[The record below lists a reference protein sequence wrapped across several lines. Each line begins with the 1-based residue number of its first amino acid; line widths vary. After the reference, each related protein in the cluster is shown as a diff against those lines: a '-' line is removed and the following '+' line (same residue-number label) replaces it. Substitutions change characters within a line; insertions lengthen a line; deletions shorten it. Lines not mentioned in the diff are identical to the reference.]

1 MSISRYSV
9 LTAALIGST
18 LALSSTLISKPA
30 FAAPANTSNIQ
41 VSATVPSV
49 CTILTESD
57 LVFGTYDGTLKT
69 TLGKLSTAC
78 TPGLAPVITLD
89 QGLNPDGGS
98 TDAVPQRR
106 LKSGSDYL
114 WYNIFQD
121 GGYTTIWGNTAG
133 TGRSFAASGG
143 NAIIVYG
150 TIPGDQAAPAGSY
163 TDTVVATINY

>member
-30 FAAPANTSNIQ
+30 FAGTATSNIS

-57 LVFGTYDGTLKT
+57 LVFGTYDSTLKT
-69 TLGKLSTAC
+69 TLGKLTTNC

-89 QGLNPDGGS
+89 QGSNPDGGS
-98 TDAVPQRR
+98 SDAAPQRR

-114 WYNIFQD
+114 SYNIFQD
-121 GGYTTIWGNTAG
+121 SGNTTPWGNTAG
-133 TGRSFAASGG
+133 TGRSFTATGG
-143 NAIIVYG
+143 NAIVVYG
-150 TIPGDQAAPAGSY
+150 TIPAGQAAPAGSY